1 MCQTSIMSD
10 ISRNYIDLMYLTN
23 PSNISRM
30 IKIEEEK
37 KVDKEEIKKYKKD
50 IIKITNKLIG
60 GENISSEID
69 ALFNR
74 YFIKIKEHLDFTKRN
89 NIVQSQYHLLKEKE
103 QKEYIKMDLSKLDID
118 FIKKPN
124 SKKIKNLEDF
134 VKNKKKRKGKKVVM
148 PKKITFK

>member
-1 MCQTSIMSD
+1 MSD

-148 PKKITFK
+148 TKKIIFK

>member
-1 MCQTSIMSD
+1 MSD

>member
-1 MCQTSIMSD
+1 MSD

-37 KVDKEEIKKYKKD
+37 IVDKEEIKKYKKD